1 MKSLKTK
8 LILYFSIL
16 ILLASVV
23 IGGISITSSGDALK
37 TEAEKSLYT
46 ISEKAAKYTRAIVDT
61 QMRTLETIAFTEE
74 ITSMDWA
81 IQQPALRNYVQKTD
95 FLDLAIIEPNGT
107 ATYSEGNTANL
118 ADRAY
123 FKRALEG
130 ETNISDV
137 IISKVT
143 GDVVLMYATPIEK
156 NGSVQAVLIGRR
168 EGTVL
173 SDITAET
180 KYGEDGYGYMI
191 NNKGT
196 VVAHPDQNLVA
207 DTFTPAEDAKE
218 DSSLNSL
225 ARLFD
230 TVISEGAGIYEY
242 TYQGRDIY
250 AGYTPIEG
258 TEWYFVVTANVDEV
272 L

>member
-1 MKSLKTK
+1 MKGLKSK
-8 LILYFSIL
+8 LIIYFSVLIL
-16 ILLASVV
+16 IASVIV
-23 IGGISITSSGDALK
+23 GGISITSSSAALEN
-37 TEAEKSLYT
+37 EAEKSLHT
-46 ISEKAAKYTRAIVDT
+46 ISEEAAKHTRARVDT

-156 NGSVQAVLIGRR
+156 KWISTGR
-168 EGTVL
+168 
-173 SDITAET
+173 
-180 KYGEDGYGYMI
+180 
-191 NNKGT
+191 
-196 VVAHPDQNLVA
+196 PD
-207 DTFTPAEDAKE
+207 
-218 DSSLNSL
+218 
-225 ARLFD
+225 
-230 TVISEGAGIYEY
+230 
-242 TYQGRDIY
+242 
-250 AGYTPIEG
+250 
-258 TEWYFVVTANVDEV
+258 W
-272 L
+272 